1 MTTYWSDTYKL
12 WVLKQSLI
20 KIKIKAIPIVIY
32 HRTDDI
38 YVPNYNTE
46 VDLFEREMRYLYNN
60 NFQVITRR
68 DLGYQEKGDYLY
80 VISAKDLSLTGR
92 MVSVSDK

>member
-60 NFQVITRR
+60 YFQVITRR
-68 DLGYQEKGDYLY
+68 DLGYQETGDYLY
-80 VISAKDLSLTGR
+80 VISAKDQSLTGR
-92 MVSVSDK
+92 MASVSDK